1 VPERATPSGG
11 MERRS
16 EKSAEI
22 VVVGSGALMRLDPN
36 PPDEG
41 SNERESSTT
50 TECGKARHQMPAGT
64 GLALERR
71 GEAPRVQRS
80 GEAGRAGVDPGTQAP
95 AAVTRRCDLN
105 FSNRRMRTRM
115 SGGVGGG
122 QPGSPAA
129 PYPDVCPAWA
139 MTWR

>member
-1 VPERATPSGG
+1 MPERVTPSGG
-11 MERRS
+11 VKRRS

-80 GEAGRAGVDPGTQAP
+80 GEAGRAGVDPSAQA
-95 AAVTRRCDLN
+95 ATMATWQSDLN
-105 FSNRRMRTRM
+105 FSNRRIRTRTY
-115 SGGVGGG
+115 GGVGGE
-122 QPGSPAA
+122 
-129 PYPDVCPAWA
+129 
-139 MTWR
+139 